1 MLLIYRIFSFLM
13 IPIALI
19 FGLMGI
25 IIFFMAISTNP
36 AFLLM
41 AFVLICYTIY
51 CFTSL
56 QFLIKVIIQQN
67 TVRSSLKDWIK
78 VNAYGT
84 AFISIM
90 FLLSALQSFT
100 TSDIIL
106 RQQLGN
112 MLEAQPQLG
121 KQISVDVLFSMFKGV
136 STFLLIAGSISLTHV
151 FMSFTLLR
159 QYSSKFITH

>member
-13 IPIALI
+13 IPVALI

-56 QFLIKVIIQQN
+56 QFLIKVIIRQN
-67 TVRSSLKDWIK
+67 TVSSSLKDWIK
-78 VNAYGT
+78 VNAYGA
-84 AFISIM
+84 AFISVM
-90 FLLSALQSFT
+90 FILSALQSFS
-100 TSDIIL
+100 TSDITL
-106 RQQLGN
+106 RQQLST

-121 KQISVDVLFSMFKGV
+121 KQISVDVLFRMFKGV
-136 STFLLIAGSISLTHV
+136 SAFLLIVGSISLAHV
-151 FMSFTLLR
+151 FISFKLMR
-159 QYSSKFITH
+159 QYASKFMAQ

>member
-1 MLLIYRIFSFLM
+1 M

-51 CFTSL
+51 SFTSL

>member
-1 MLLIYRIFSFLM
+1 M

>member
-1 MLLIYRIFSFLM
+1 M
-13 IPIALI
+13 IPVALI

-25 IIFFMAISTNP
+25 IIFFMAISTNS

-41 AFVLICYTIY
+41 AFVLVCYTIY
-51 CFTSL
+51 AFTSL
-56 QFLIKVIIQQN
+56 QFLIRVIIQQN

-90 FLLSALQSFT
+90 FILSALQSFT
-100 TSDIIL
+100 TSDVTL

-136 STFLLIAGSISLTHV
+136 STFLLVAGIISVTHV
-151 FMSFTLLR
+151 FISFKLLR
-159 QYSSKFITH
+159 QYASKFMAH

>member
-1 MLLIYRIFSFLM
+1 
-13 IPIALI
+13 
-19 FGLMGI
+19 
-25 IIFFMAISTNP
+25 
-36 AFLLM
+36 
-41 AFVLICYTIY
+41 
-51 CFTSL
+51 
-56 QFLIKVIIQQN
+56 KVIIQQN

-136 STFLLIAGSISLTHV
+136 STFLLIAGSISLTH
-151 FMSFTLLR
+151 
-159 QYSSKFITH
+159 